1 MKERHMAS
9 FEIIGRQGMKM
20 VKATL
25 DNETIRAESGAMHYM
40 RGQVVLETKMPTAGG
55 FLKSMVTQENIF
67 RPTYTGTG
75 EVYYGPPSFGEYT
88 VLTLANEAWVLDKGA
103 YVASDGGIEVGV
115 FRNKAWAGLVSGE
128 GFFQTK
134 VEGTGSV
141 VVFSQGPLEVIDLQN
156 DKLTV
161 DGSFAVARQAHLD
174 FSIQRATKS
183 LFGSAASGEGLV
195 SVIQGTGRVYLAPV
209 PNLHQN
215 LLNTLMGPFLA
226 AHAAGQG

>member
-1 MKERHMAS
+1 MATY
-9 FEIIGRQGMKM
+9 EIISRQGLKM

-25 DNETIRAESGAMHYM
+25 TDETIRAESGAMHYM
-40 RGQVVLETKMPTAGG
+40 RGQIALETKMPSAAG

-75 EVYYGPPSFGEYT
+75 EVYFGPPSFGEYT
-88 VLTLANEAWVLDKGA
+88 VLTLAKESWVLDKGA

-115 FRNKAWAGLVSGE
+115 FRNKAFAGLVSGE

-134 VEGTGSV
+134 VDGTGSV
-141 VVFSQGPLEVIDLQN
+141 VVFSQGPLEVVDLVN

-226 AHAAGQG
+226 AHATGQG